1 MKRRYLIGIFLLL
14 SILLNSAKAQN
25 SPSLWKNSCNCGVG
39 EMLRT
44 DDHQNNY
51 VFTQS
56 LVGNAP
62 NIIKLKNSSGSAVF
76 NNAITLP
83 GVSGI
88 KFLNSFYR
96 NGAFFIAAQADSATV
111 YSRLLLMKMDTSGTI
126 LSHLL
131 IDSIQAQALS
141 GISSAPYYSA
151 GLFSDQSGNIHLAFK
166 TYNSGN
172 YMIFMKFTSSFS
184 LLNYHAEFIPW
195 SSNAGVFHN
204 SKSGAIYFTN
214 TGQVCKLN
222 SSYTGLE
229 WAAGI
234 GTYEDVKIMEDDG
247 AGHLFFVT
255 DDYSMGQPR
264 YNRIRKLTD
273 LGSNYALGFA
283 YDMQEYQKAVDVMVV
298 DSVYNAVYV
307 SGYYTSL
314 TPYSRMVQ
322 KFSSLTGVSLWK
334 DSITSNYVVSKL
346 LLDNNR
352 RLTAVGGGPDY
363 KVWRYNSF
371 GHVYDS
377 LFYDGPCGGNDEILA
392 ARFDDSNYLIVTG
405 TTCES
410 SSNVNYG
417 TTLRYV
423 TPAIATGLDNNSDE
437 TTIRLFP
444 NPTNNELNIDL
455 GNSNYQSGIVQIRN
469 IVGKLIFQESFNSD
483 KGNIQINT
491 DGLAE
496 GLYIVNVA
504 GEKFATKSLKL
515 IIDRP

>member
-1 MKRRYLIGIFLLL
+1 MKKLLIVVITLLL
-14 SILLNSAKAQN
+14 STRITEVSGQN
-25 SPSLWKNSCNCGVG
+25 SPYLWKNTCNCGTG
-39 EMLRT
+39 QMLRT

-62 NIIKLKNSSGSAVF
+62 NIIKLKNTTGSALF
-76 NNAITLP
+76 NIPLSLP
-83 GVSGI
+83 GLSGVNI
-88 KFLNSFYR
+88 LNSFYR
-96 NGAFFIAAQADSATV
+96 GGVFYIAALADTATS
-111 YSRLLLMKMDTSGTI
+111 YSRMMLVKVDTSGTI

-172 YMIFMKFTSSFS
+172 YMIFMKFNSSFG

-204 SKSGAIYFTN
+204 TKSGAIYFTN

-222 SSYTGLE
+222 STYSGLD
-229 WAAGI
+229 WTAGL

-255 DDYSMGQPR
+255 DDYSMGQTHF
-264 YNRIRKLTD
+264 NRIRKLTD
-273 LGSNYALGFA
+273 LGSNYSLGFA
-283 YDMQEYQKAVDVMVV
+283 YNMQEYQKTVDVMVV

-322 KFSSLTGVSLWK
+322 KFNALNGASIWK
-334 DSITSNYVVSKL
+334 DSIISNYVVSKL

-392 ARFDDSNYLIVTG
+392 ARFDDANYLIVTG

-423 TPAIATGLDNNSDE
+423 TPLVATGIDNTSAENAVV
-437 TTIRLFP
+437 LFP
-444 NPTNNELNIDL
+444 NPTQNELSIDL
-455 GNSNYQSGIVQIRN
+455 GITSYDYVNVQIRN
-469 IVGKLIFQESFNSD
+469 TLGQLVYEERFDNKHE
-483 KGNIQINT
+483 NISLNT
-491 DGLAE
+491 SGLADGIYIISISGPF
-496 GLYIVNVA
+496 GLR
-504 GEKFATKSLKL
+504 SLKL
-515 IIDRP
+515 KVDRQ

>member
-1 MKRRYLIGIFLLL
+1 MKKLLL
-14 SILLNSAKAQN
+14 VGVYLLVSTLFNFAYSQN
-25 SPSLWKNSCNCGVG
+25 SPYSWKNSCNCGVS
-39 EMLRT
+39 EMIRT

-51 VFTQS
+51 IFTQS

-62 NIIKLKNSSGSAVF
+62 NIIKLKNSNGAAIF

-83 GVSGI
+83 GITGI
-88 KFLNSFYR
+88 KFLNSFYKA
-96 NGAFFIAAQADSATV
+96 GAFFIAAQADTTNS
-111 YSRLLLMKMDTSGTI
+111 YSRLLLLKLDTNGIVS
-126 LSHLL
+126 SHFLV
-131 IDSIQAQALS
+131 DSIQVQALS

-151 GLFSDQSGNIHLAFK
+151 GLFVDQVGNIHVAFK

-172 YMIFMKFTSSFS
+172 YMVFLKFSSTFS

-204 SKSGAIYFTN
+204 TKLGSIYYTN

-222 SSYTGLE
+222 ATYSGLD
-229 WAAGI
+229 WTAGI

-255 DDYSMGQPR
+255 DDYSIGQSH
-264 YNRIRKLTD
+264 YNRIRLLTD

-283 YDMQEYQKAVDVMVV
+283 YNMLEYQKTVDVMVV
-298 DSVYNAVYV
+298 DSANNAFYV

-314 TPYSRMVQ
+314 SPYSRMVQ
-322 KFSSLTGVSLWK
+322 KFNSLNGISIWK
-334 DSITSNYVVSKL
+334 DSISSNYVVSKL

-363 KVWRYNSF
+363 KVWRYNSI

-392 ARFDDSNYLIVTG
+392 ARFDNTNYLIVTG
-405 TTCES
+405 STCES

-417 TTLRYV
+417 TTMRYV
-423 TPAIATGLDNNSDE
+423 TPAIATGLE
-437 TTIRLFP
+437 TENIHNKILLFP
-444 NPTNNELNIDL
+444 NPTSNEVTIDL
-455 GNSNYQSGIVQIRN
+455 GERDDQTVEIKCVNVVGQVVYQN
-469 IVGKLIFQESFNSD
+469 E
-483 KGNIQINT
+483 INT
-491 DGLAE
+491 QDAILKLNTSSFAE
-496 GLYIVNVA
+496 GLYFITLN
-504 GEKFATKSLKL
+504 GENALRKTIKVM
-515 IIDRP
+515 IER